1 MKLKENI
8 KKNTVLVISDTQFPF
23 QHKDTFTFLA
33 AVAKKYK
40 PTQVVHI
47 GDEVDL
53 AAMSDFDHD
62 PDGYSAG
69 HELTKAL
76 ESMRILYKMFPK
88 VKVCISNH
96 TARPFRKAF
105 KHGIPKA
112 FLKGYH
118 EFMEAPKGWSWSDKW
133 EIDGVI
139 YEHGIGQ
146 SGVLGALKAATGNM
160 QSTVI
165 GHLHAFAGISYSANP
180 RHLIFGFNVGCL
192 IDIHAYAFAYG
203 KHFKQ
208 KPIIGCG
215 VVIEGIPTFVPMQL
229 TEKGRW
235 TGKL

>member
-1 MKLKENI
+1 MKKQQVI
-8 KKNTVLVISDTQFPF
+8 LVISDTQFPF
-23 QHKDTFTFLA
+23 QHKDTFSFLK

-40 PTQVVHI
+40 PTEIVHI

-53 AAMSDFDHD
+53 SAMSDFDHD

-69 HELTKAL
+69 DELKKAL
-76 ESMRILYKMFPK
+76 VEMRKLYKLFPK
-88 VKVCISNH
+88 AKVCISNH

-112 FLKGYH
+112 FLRDYH
-118 EFMEAPKGWSWSDKW
+118 EFMEAPEGWKW
-133 EIDGVI
+133 ADNWVIDGVV
-139 YEHGIGQ
+139 YEHGIGH
-146 SGVLGALKAATGNM
+146 SGVNGALKAALGNM

-192 IDIHAYAFAYG
+192 IDKDAYAFAYG
-203 KHFKQ
+203 KYHKV

-215 VVIEGIPTFVPMQL
+215 IVDKGIPMFVPMQL
-229 TEKGRW
+229 DSNGRW
-235 TGKL
+235 NGKL